1 MELED
6 SLDTAAS
13 VVVIAASVDAVGV
26 IDVAAVLAC
35 YSLVTWIAVE
45 VELVVRIVAFVTS
58 APAAAMPSLSR
69 PALAIGHPFDPTQM
83 GYHIGH
89 STSMAHESDIV
100 VAEHLC
106 SSRTTLSTFPE

>member
-1 MELED
+1 L
-6 SLDTAAS
+6 SGIAAF
-13 VVVIAASVDAVGV
+13 VVVIVASVDAAGAIGAVAIV
-26 IDVAAVLAC
+26 ACCLLETEIVAA
-35 YSLVTWIAVE
+35 E
-45 VELVVRIVAFVTS
+45 KLVVPKVASVTS
-58 APAAAMPSLSR
+58 EPAAAMPSLSR